1 MAYNMQINKEVDE
14 TILALLDYLFE
25 EYSKQDIKD
34 TLSKFDTLEDI
45 FTDYCIDEE
54 SDAENDY
61 WKGLER

>member
-14 TILALLDYLFE
+14 TIDYLFE

-54 SDAENDY
+54 NDY
-61 WKGLER
+61 WKGLK

>member
-1 MAYNMQINKEVDE
+1 MAYNMQIDKEVDE
-14 TILALLDYLFE
+14 TIFALLDSLFE

-61 WKGLER
+61 

>member
-1 MAYNMQINKEVDE
+1 MQINKEVDE
-14 TILALLDYLFE
+14 TIFALLDYLFE

-54 SDAENDY
+54 NDY
-61 WKGLER
+61 

>member
-1 MAYNMQINKEVDE
+1 MAYNMQINKEVNE
-14 TILALLDYLFE
+14 TIFALLDYLFE

-54 SDAENDY
+54 NDY
-61 WKGLER
+61 RKGLK